1 MIAVID
7 YGVGNL
13 FSVEKALMQFAT
25 DVLITGDKELIA
37 KADKLVLPGVGDF
50 GECMSNLEA
59 TGLIPTIR
67 ECIAKGTPLLGICIG
82 EQILFEGSEES
93 PEAKGL
99 GIFKGMVRRIQE
111 KYKIAGDKPGSGNT
125 ENIGSFKT
133 ASFDELKDGK
143 GPFSALGQEIFDI
156 YWKYYPKYRSTS
168 KEYVSLDEFLKWY
181 PVNQDS
187 IELLYPCDKAEILN
201 RIMSYIADHSEADFN
216 ENFREDEVA
225 LNVAEDVTLYK

>member
-25 DVLITGDKELIA
+25 DILITGDKELIA

-50 GECMSNLEA
+50 GECMSNLKA

-99 GIFKGMVRRIQE
+99 GIFKGMVRKIQAPDLKVPHMGWNSVTFSQPDHPLFAHLGEHPYFYFVHSYHCVPEDASIITATTEYGE
-111 KYKIAGDKPGSGNT
+111 KLTAAVAKDNVMATQFHPEKSGDVGLQV
-125 ENIGSFKT
+125 
-133 ASFDELKDGK
+133 LKN
-143 GPFSALGQEIFDI
+143 F
-156 YWKYYPKYRSTS
+156 
-168 KEYVSLDEFLKWY
+168 
-181 PVNQDS
+181 
-187 IELLYPCDKAEILN
+187 IE
-201 RIMSYIADHSEADFN
+201 M
-216 ENFREDEVA
+216 
-225 LNVAEDVTLYK
+225 

>member
-50 GECMSNLEA
+50 GACMSNLEA

-99 GIFKGMVRRIQE
+99 GIFKGMVRRIQAPGLKVPHMGWNSVTFSQPNHPLFAHLGEHPYFYFVHSYHCVPEDKSIITATAEYGETITAAVAKDNVMATQFHPE
-111 KYKIAGDKPGSGNT
+111 KSGDVGLLV
-125 ENIGSFKT
+125 
-133 ASFDELKDGK
+133 LKQ
-143 GPFSALGQEIFDI
+143 FI
-156 YWKYYPKYRSTS
+156 
-168 KEYVSLDEFLKWY
+168 
-181 PVNQDS
+181 N
-187 IELLYPCDKAEILN
+187 
-201 RIMSYIADHSEADFN
+201 M
-216 ENFREDEVA
+216 
-225 LNVAEDVTLYK
+225 

>member
-25 DVLITGDKELIA
+25 DVVITGDKELIA

-99 GIFKGMVRRIQE
+99 GIFKSMVRRIQAPGLKVPHMGWNSVTFSQPDHPLFAHLGEHPYFYFVHSYHCVPEDASIITATTEYGE
-111 KYKIAGDKPGSGNT
+111 KLTAAVAKDNVMATQFHPEKSGDVGLQV
-125 ENIGSFKT
+125 
-133 ASFDELKDGK
+133 LK
-143 GPFSALGQEIFDI
+143 
-156 YWKYYPKYRSTS
+156 
-168 KEYVSLDEFLKWY
+168 
-181 PVNQDS
+181 NC
-187 IELLYPCDKAEILN
+187 IE
-201 RIMSYIADHSEADFN
+201 M
-216 ENFREDEVA
+216 
-225 LNVAEDVTLYK
+225 